1 MINDGVYC
9 EISGHKVSG
18 CKTVILK
25 STGCGCKHRATGCLS
40 NRSCVKCKGKHHSSI
55 FDKTTTPM
63 LTTSSCSVKHP
74 TVLIE
79 MDGIKCQTLTDAGAG
94 TSYASSTFISR
105 INKKTI
111 QTETKKIAA
120 NKIETLMST
129 NTRNS

>member
-1 MINDGVYC
+1 
-9 EISGHKVSG
+9 
-18 CKTVILK
+18 
-25 STGCGCKHRATGCLS
+25 
-40 NRSCVKCKGKHHSSI
+40 
-55 FDKTTTPM
+55 M

-79 MDGIKCQTLTDAGAG
+79 IDGIKCQTLTDAGAG

-105 INKKTI
+105 ISKKTI